1 MVPSYVAAT
10 MYVCVVVATVV
21 PSNDRSPPPLVPCQ
35 KCAWKCPL
43 LCSRR
48 ACPFLL
54 KIANAPM
61 VSGFTHAIIVIP
73 AVGLRIGSSACP
85 SHVLPSRCFALLDG
99 SVGSRDPVVVIPVPA
114 SVVSVRPF
122 PDESVRS
129 SSRQYPI
136 GE

>member
-1 MVPSYVAAT
+1 
-10 MYVCVVVATVV
+10 
-21 PSNDRSPPPLVPCQ
+21 
-35 KCAWKCPL
+35 
-43 LCSRR
+43 
-48 ACPFLL
+48 
-54 KIANAPM
+54 M

-85 SHVLPSRCFALLDG
+85 SHVPPSKCFALLDG

-136 GE
+136 GESARTASAYALPGAVGAVGLIGALVAPAVPWELLAVTRTVRLVPSSAACRT